1 MSCVESVLSTNR
13 GMSMSILNSKS
24 MPKNVEIYDTTL
36 RDGAQLEGISLTVDD
51 KLRIAEQL
59 DNLGVH
65 YIEGGWPGANP
76 KDVEFFER
84 AKEELTLKHSRL
96 VAFGSTRRVNGDAQ
110 NDPTLANLVAAG
122 TSTVCIVGKS
132 WDYHVTEA
140 LRTSLDEGIAMVAD
154 SIKFLKDQGLEVFF
168 DAEHFFDGYKANP
181 EYALQVLEGAAAAGA
196 DCLVLCDTNGG
207 SLPFQIEET
216 VASVVKHLETPVGVH
231 LHNDTGCGVANAMAG
246 VMAGATQV
254 QGTINGYGERV
265 GNCDLVPIIANLSLK
280 LGIETLPPDRIE
292 RLTSVAHHVAELVN
306 FSSDP
311 QQPYVGSGAF
321 AHKAGLHVSAISRR
335 PDAYEHIDPNLVGN
349 GTRFLVSEM
358 SGKSTIELRAQ
369 QLDLDIEGETL
380 NEVVETLKDLEY
392 RGYHFEAAD
401 ASLELLL
408 RAATGWEQD
417 FFQLQSFSVNV
428 GHLSGSGS
436 RAWNDVAVEVDTEA
450 TVSIQVDGKI
460 VEASGQGNGPVNALD
475 SALRQAIGSRYPAL
489 ENLRLTDYKVRVLE
503 TSKGTGAI
511 TRVLLDTTNG
521 EKTWTTI
528 GVSENI
534 IEASWQALVD
544 SIVYGLM
551 NTQD

>member
-1 MSCVESVLSTNR
+1 MSCVESVLSTNL

-122 TSTVCIVGKS
+122 ASTVCIVGKS

-154 SIKFLKDQGLEVFF
+154 SIKFFIDQGLEVFF

-216 VASVVKHLETPVGVH
+216 VASVVNHLETPVGVH